1 MQLTMRRAALLSTA
15 FLTFAAPLAGAAPV
29 TFAAVLDGASE
40 ATPNNSPGNGHA
52 RVTFDVDAHTMLV
65 NATFAGLLAGN
76 TAAHIHC
83 CTAAAGTGTIGVA
96 TTTPTFT
103 GFPTGAT
110 GCHTR
115 ARSTARRTSTSTRP
129 CSRPARSG
137 FTRAVGAP
145 NAVPMKSN
153 GTGSRSG
160 IARRWRG
167 ALRSAPREAGPP
179 DCGTGRRS
187 WAQPQGLTRASYVT
201 HAKRNEAPS
210 GASLDHRRK
219 SRRSDVQTR
228 QSVTARARRR

>member
-1 MQLTMRRAALLSTA
+1 M
-15 FLTFAAPLAGAAPV
+15 AGAAPV

-110 GCHTR
+110 VGSYLHLFDMTL
-115 ARSTARRTSTSTRP
+115 ATSFNPSYITANGGTPGSAEAALFQGMLDGKSYFNIH
-129 CSRPARSG
+129 SSMFPAGEIRG
-137 FTRAVGAP
+137 FLQKVPEPGTLALLGLGLVG
-145 NAVPMKSN
+145 
-153 GTGSRSG
+153 
-160 IARRWRG
+160 
-167 ALRSAPREAGPP
+167 L
-179 DCGTGRRS
+179 
-187 WAQPQGLTRASYVT
+187 GL
-201 HAKRNEAPS
+201 
-210 GASLDHRRK
+210 
-219 SRRSDVQTR
+219 SRRPK
-228 QSVTARARRR
+228 AA